1 MTISAVIDVKMDG
14 SILELKSFFKV
25 LELSLFSNLDWGSF
39 INSTATTVTKKIGTP
54 IHSMKFLSSE
64 FALYLYKSSIQPC
77 IKYSC
82 HVWAGY
88 LV

>member
-14 SILELKSFFKV
+14 SILEVISFFKV

-39 INSTATTVTKKIGTP
+39 INSTATTVTKKIGTL

-64 FALYLYKSSIQPC
+64 FALYL
-77 IKYSC
+77 
-82 HVWAGY
+82 
-88 LV
+88 